1 MLKKWMIGIS
11 SAVIVTFGG
20 MTAVHA
26 DHSGTKNCGDFDT
39 GEEVWEFWTEHGYS
53 SEYDPDGLDG
63 DSDGVPCESLTV
75 NDGLESDFLAYD
87 ADQTSNG
94 ENNNNNNENNNNENN
109 LNEENNNE
117 NNYNE
122 ANNEDYN
129 ENDNNA
135 NHEDEEN
142 NNAAANNNNDEGDE
156 MAATSTAYPLMA
168 LIGIIAAGAGGFML
182 FGRKKAA
189 QA

>member
-26 DHSGTKNCGDFDT
+26 EHSDTKNCGDFDT

-75 NDGLESDFLAYD
+75 NAGLESDFLAYD
-87 ADQTSNG
+87 EDQTGSG
-94 ENNNNNNENNNNENN
+94 DNNNNNNENNNNENN
-109 LNEENNNE
+109 SNEE

-122 ANNEDYN
+122 ANNEDHN
-129 ENDNNA
+129 ENNNNA

-142 NNAAANNNNDEGDE
+142 NNAAAGNNDEGDE

>member
-26 DHSGTKNCGDFDT
+26 EHSDTKNCGDFDT

-53 SEYDPDGLDG
+53 SENDPDRLDG
-63 DSDGVPCESLTV
+63 DSDGVPCEDLTLSA
-75 NDGLESDFLAYD
+75 GLESDFLAYD
-87 ADQTSNG
+87 EDQTGS
-94 ENNNNNNENNNNENN
+94 EDNNNNNNENNNNENN
-109 LNEENNNE
+109 SNEE

-122 ANNEDYN
+122 ANNEDHN
-129 ENDNNA
+129 ENNNNA

-142 NNAAANNNNDEGDE
+142 NNAAAGNNDEGDE
-156 MAATSTAYPLMA
+156 MAATSTSYPLMA